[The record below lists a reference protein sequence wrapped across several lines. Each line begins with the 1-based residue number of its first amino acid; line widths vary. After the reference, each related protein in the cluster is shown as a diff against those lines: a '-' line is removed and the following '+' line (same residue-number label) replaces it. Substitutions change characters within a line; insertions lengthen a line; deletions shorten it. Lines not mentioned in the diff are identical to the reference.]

1 MSTLHALLVFA
12 GIPLLA
18 VVGISLLV
26 MVPSLA
32 KGPRYRLGQDWNAE
46 PEHFG
51 VLPLGNDGPD
61 EGRRLEAAPGQ
72 RAQATDPSS
81 DREASS
87 DDDAGGASVSW

>member
-12 GIPLLA
+12 GIPLL
-18 VVGISLLV
+18 VVIGISLLV

-51 VLPLGNDGPD
+51 VLPRGLEAPD
-61 EGRRLEAAPGQ
+61 DSRRLEAGPG
-72 RAQATDPSS
+72 RREQATDPS
-81 DREASS
+81 DERETSS
-87 DDDAGGASVSW
+87 DDDAGGASVTW